1 MCVFSIKHNNKVEFN
16 LAEINLIYAKN
27 YSVITDL
34 TILWKNIASNFL
46 FF

>member
-1 MCVFSIKHNNKVEFN
+1 MCVFTIKPNNKAEFN
-16 LAEINLIYAKN
+16 VSEINLIYAKN
-27 YSVITDL
+27 YSIITDL